1 MAGRREGKEK
11 QRISSL
17 ISTYHLYIIYIQLKS
32 VKKALYPEVLDVRD
46 DMGDDIRR
54 DETEMIQRW

>member
-1 MAGRREGKEK
+1 MAEAEDGRPKGREGKEK

-46 DMGDDIRR
+46 DM
-54 DETEMIQRW
+54 EMI